1 MRRLVALLSFVCF
14 VLVTVAARAEPV
26 RMWHAYREGGLEQKA
41 LAETLAAFRRAH
53 PGVEIELLAVP
64 HDGYMAKLAAAIPAG
79 NGPHVFLDAHERVGD
94 FRDRKLVSAVGD
106 AAPPDELAGYAP
118 AALAAVT
125 VDGVLYGIPLS
136 RKCLAL
142 YLNDALVPNDP
153 VDLESLGDLKLPAG
167 VVPIAHTAGAAY
179 AHAAFLSAY
188 GGSLLGPDDSF
199 GMDSEAGVRS
209 VEAVAAMV
217 KRGAMPSEASGALI
231 ADLFSAGKAASAISG
246 PWLSGDLKGDVKYR
260 VVPLPILRSAGAP
273 LRPLLTVEAAFLSP
287 DGAKSSDARAFAR
300 FLGSAD
306 AAAIRARVGRTVS
319 ARAVPSSDE
328 ASDPFL
334 LAFARAADAAVPMPT
349 RAAMRLVFEPT
360 DRALRKVLR
369 GDMDAKTA
377 LAEGRHRF
385 EDVRRPLPPAT
396 SSTPYSAVLGLLALA
411 GAAVLMMRARD
422 PEARQA
428 FRRSL
433 PAYAYLSQAAVAVI
447 ALVVLPLTV
456 GAATSF
462 FAGRGDSLRFV
473 GMANYLS
480 ILTARGGPLLASGSF
495 YLVLLVTLLWTL
507 CNVAL
512 HVLIGVSL
520 GILLAHPRLRLR
532 AAYRVL
538 LIIPWAVPSY
548 VTALAWK
555 GMFHQQFG
563 AINAILG
570 YLSIE
575 PVAWFS
581 RFSTAFAANLATNV
595 WLGFPFVMVVTVGAV
610 AAVPDDVLEAAAVD
624 GATAWERLRLVTL
637 PMIRPAL
644 APAIALGAVWTF
656 NMFNVVFLVS
666 GGDPDGTTDI
676 LVSEAYRWAF
686 TREAQMG
693 YAAAYAVLIF
703 LLLFFGTRVLSRIT
717 QKLSGASL
725 LEQEA
730 DARHSARDARRPR
743 PGHGVRAL
751 SGALGGQ
758 PRAVVAPRARAVG
771 AADPHRAVARQPARR
786 HGYGRVRAAAREQL
800 DRVARDGRRRLR
812 AGHPGRVRARAVR
825 LRRQEGRHGDPDGD
839 ADVPHGRVGDPAVP
853 AARRAAP
860 ARHANGARRLLR
872 VDVGAVRGV
881 PAARRVRDDPQGS
894 RGGGHDRRRDAL
906 RGVRPRRASGRAPG
920 DRRHVPLRV
929 HERVERVHPRRHD
942 PRSRRSV
949 HASGRALALRRRAR
963 RRLGPFRRR
972 GADCERARD
981 GALLLHAAAPR
992 RRADRRRREGVIPP
1006 RVAVGRARLPTPVR
1020 RVVAR
1025 PR

>member
-1 MRRLVALLSFVCF
+1 MRRLVALLSFFCF
-14 VLVTVAARAEPV
+14 VLLTVAAHAEPV
-26 RMWHAYREGGLEQKA
+26 RLWHAYREGGLEQKA

-53 PGVEIELLAVP
+53 PGVEVELLAVP

-94 FRDRKLVSAVGD
+94 FRDRKLIGPAGD
-106 AAPPDELAGYAP
+106 AVPASDVPGYAP

-125 VDGVLYGIPLS
+125 VDGVLYGVPLS

-142 YLNDALVPNDP
+142 YLSNALVPTDP
-153 VDLESLGDLKLPAG
+153 VDLEAVTELALPPG

-199 GMDSEAGVRS
+199 GMDSDAGVRS
-209 VEAVAAMV
+209 VEAVAALV

-231 ADLFSAGKAASAISG
+231 ADLFSSGKAASAISG
-246 PWLSGDLKGDVKYR
+246 PWLAGDLKGAAAYR
-260 VVPLPILRSAGAP
+260 VVPLPTLRSAGAP
-273 LRPLLTVEAAFLSP
+273 LRPLLTVEAAFLTP
-287 DGAKSSDARAFAR
+287 GGASSEGARAFAR
-300 FLGSAD
+300 FLGSSD
-306 AAAIRARVGRTVS
+306 AAAVRARVGRTVS
-319 ARAVPSSDE
+319 ARAVPSTDE
-328 ASDPFL
+328 ANDPFL

-377 LAEGRHRF
+377 LTEGKHRF

-396 SSTPYSAVLGLLALA
+396 STVPYSALLGVLALI
-411 GAAVLMMRARD
+411 GAVVLLMRARD
-422 PEARQA
+422 PAAQVA
-428 FRRSL
+428 FKKSL
-433 PAYAYLSQAAVAVI
+433 PAYAYLSQAAIAVI

-473 GMANYLS
+473 GLANYVS
-480 ILTARGGPLLASGSF
+480 ILTARGGPLLSSGSF
-495 YLVLLVTLLWTL
+495 YLVLLVTLLWTAG
-507 CNVAL
+507 NVTL

-520 GILLAHPRLRLR
+520 GILLAHPKLRLR
-532 AAYRVL
+532 AAYRVV

-563 AINAILG
+563 AINAILSHLG
-570 YLSIE
+570 VE
-575 PVAWFS
+575 PIAWFS

-624 GATAWERLRLVTL
+624 GATAWERLKLVTL

-703 LLLFFGTRVLSRIT
+703 LLLFFGTRILGRVT
-717 QKLSGASL
+717 QKLSGA
-725 LEQEA
+725 
-730 DARHSARDARRPR
+730 R
-743 PGHGVRAL
+743 
-751 SGALGGQ
+751 
-758 PRAVVAPRARAVG
+758 
-771 AADPHRAVARQPARR
+771 
-786 HGYGRVRAAAREQL
+786 
-800 DRVARDGRRRLR
+800 
-812 AGHPGRVRARAVR
+812 
-825 LRRQEGRHGDPDGD
+825 
-839 ADVPHGRVGDPAVP
+839 
-853 AARRAAP
+853 
-860 ARHANGARRLLR
+860 
-872 VDVGAVRGV
+872 
-881 PAARRVRDDPQGS
+881 
-894 RGGGHDRRRDAL
+894 
-906 RGVRPRRASGRAPG
+906 
-920 DRRHVPLRV
+920 
-929 HERVERVHPRRHD
+929 
-942 PRSRRSV
+942 
-949 HASGRALALRRRAR
+949 
-963 RRLGPFRRR
+963 
-972 GADCERARD
+972 
-981 GALLLHAAAPR
+981 
-992 RRADRRRREGVIPP
+992 
-1006 RVAVGRARLPTPVR
+1006 
-1020 RVVAR
+1020 
-1025 PR
+1025 